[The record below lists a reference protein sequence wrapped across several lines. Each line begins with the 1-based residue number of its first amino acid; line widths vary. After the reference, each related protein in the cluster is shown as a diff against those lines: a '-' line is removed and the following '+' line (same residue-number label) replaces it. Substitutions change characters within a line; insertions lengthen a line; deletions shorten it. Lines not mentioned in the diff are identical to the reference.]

1 MTFTGNKNSNIGSAA
16 GKFSGPFKVSE
27 MELHIMA
34 HKAANRTTDPIDCP
48 LAKLRKLLE
57 L

>member
-1 MTFTGNKNSNIGSAA
+1 MTFTGNKTTKSGRPS
-16 GKFSGPFKVSE
+16 GKFSGPFKASE
-27 MELHIMA
+27 MEIHIMA